1 MRRIVPLLVACG
13 ALGVL
18 AWLAVRDETSET
30 ARPAGTVSLVGD
42 SLNVGIEP
50 YLPDALPGW
59 TIRNDNREGRL
70 TAEGVDVLR
79 ALGREL
85 APWVVVSL
93 GTNDQPDD
101 VAGFRSRVRRAV
113 ALAGA
118 RRCVIWVGIYRTGE
132 PYDDLNAVLRDE
144 AAANDNVRILDWRAL
159 VLRNPG
165 WLSVDGV
172 HATPEGYAQ
181 RARAVADAVRS
192 CSPRPAPTRIGS

>member
-18 AWLAVRDETSET
+18 AWVAARDDAPKT
-30 ARPAGTVSLVGD
+30 ARATGTVSLVGD

-79 ALGREL
+79 SLGREL

-101 VAGFRSRVRRAV
+101 VAGFRARVSRAV

-118 RRCVIWVGIYRTGE
+118 GRCVIWVGLYRTGE
-132 PYDDLNAVLRDE
+132 PYDELNAVLRDE
-144 AAANDNVRILDWRAL
+144 AARSGNVRILDWGML
-159 VLRNPG
+159 VLRNPE
-165 WLSVDGV
+165 WLAVDGV
-172 HATPEGYAQ
+172 HATSEGYTK
-181 RARAVADAVRS
+181 RAEAVADAVRS
-192 CSPRPAPTRIGS
+192 CTPRRAPPAPA